1 MSLWL
6 TLATRR
12 LSGRADF
19 WEAECLGLRGG
30 SSWEPCQAGQC
41 VADSVHPGDVFIRGK
56 VSERSLVKSPS
67 GSQAL
72 SISRWGGQSW
82 ERSRCVYMTF
92 PAESGLWLSRKGPQG
107 LPLAQCPHSS
117 PLDLPEAGRRTEG
130 KDKCGKM
137 EVRLSGRAGSGQ
149 VGRKGAVERGA
160 PAETAETQVP
170 QQDQSPPE
178 CPPSSHLRWLDSC
191 VRGKASEGS
200 TDGTTL
206 LPPHSF
212 LKACPLSR
220 PAYCPVPRVSC
231 DLGLRLNHPLVARG
245 KPPSWLFP
253 LLPAGQAC
261 PGAIAGEGGCCW
273 PDPCGHQERPH

>member
-1 MSLWL
+1 MAEPTSGKQSVWDSEGAPHGSRAKRVSVWL
-6 TLATRR
+6 TLCTQVT
-12 LSGRADF
+12 
-19 WEAECLGLRGG
+19 CLYMG
-30 SSWEPCQAGQC
+30 
-41 VADSVHPGDVFIRGK
+41 
-56 VSERSLVKSPS
+56 RSLSEVWSRAQVALRPSASPGGV
-67 GSQAL
+67 GSPGRGHAV
-72 SISRWGGQSW
+72 
-82 ERSRCVYMTF
+82 CMTF